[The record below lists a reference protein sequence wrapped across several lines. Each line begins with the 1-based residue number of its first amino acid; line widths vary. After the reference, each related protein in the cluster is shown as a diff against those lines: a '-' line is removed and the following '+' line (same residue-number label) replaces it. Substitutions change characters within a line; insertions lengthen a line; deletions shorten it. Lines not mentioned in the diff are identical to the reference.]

1 MTILTNATLFAQIS
15 GASLGTWDWAT
26 LGIYFA
32 ILLGLAWWVVS
43 QKNDSSKDYFLAGKK
58 AGWVVIGASLFAS
71 NIGSEHLVGL
81 AGTGAN
87 DGMAM
92 AHYELHAW
100 CLLVLGWV
108 MIPFYERSGIFTTPE
123 FLEKRY
129 SPSARWI
136 LSLISL
142 VAYIFTKISVTL
154 FAGGIVFKALF
165 PIDVFPG
172 ISNFWV
178 GAVGM
183 VLITGLYTILGGL
196 RAVLYT
202 ELLQTIVLLIGAASV
217 LFIGLHQVGGWSALK
232 EIAQGVDHQAG
243 FKVILPAEEENKGAP
258 TFLKEMAPVQEET
271 SESPD
276 GEALAETENAEGTAE
291 VTEEVANDTPETAQD
306 QEVADVSTEEQ
317 TQEGS
322 ENELAQEAEAAT
334 DEETVEASRD
344 VVVMSPIYQ
353 PTGDEEELTKEQL
366 ARATIRD
373 DNVLEIDE
381 LTQEDVDQIKDV
393 VGPEVYDKYFANRE
407 FKSIDEVAPPEM
419 REQVDH
425 FNLWKPN
432 SHPKYPWFGLLF
444 GAPIVGLW
452 YWCTDQY
459 IVQRTLAAKSQKE
472 ARRGTIFG
480 AYLKLT
486 PVFIFI
492 VPGMIAYGLAV
503 KGHISR
509 EVLFD
514 GNQAFPIMVKEILPV
529 GLKGIVIG
537 ALLAAL
543 MSSLASVFNSC
554 STLFTMDIYKKVYPN
569 ASEKKMVWVGRVATG
584 VMVLLGLVWIPTISM
599 MKGSLYNYLQSVQS
613 YMAPPIFAVFFVG
626 VFSRRVNA
634 PGCLTA
640 LIVGFVLGM
649 ARLAC
654 EILDGFM
661 PFVEGSFLKWFATTS
676 YTFMCIYLT
685 VVCVFLM
692 YLVSLMTKK
701 PTTEQL
707 EGLTYGTA
715 TAEQKQ
721 ATRESWNWV
730 DVVASVGLVAIII
743 VIYSYF
749 IG

>member
-1 MTILTNATLFAQIS
+1 MTSIYNALLFAQS
-15 GASLGTWDWAT
+15 AGAALDKWDWGT
-26 LGIYFA
+26 LAAYFL
-32 ILLGLAWWVVS
+32 ILLALAWWVVS

-81 AGTGAN
+81 AGTGAS

-123 FLEKRY
+123 FLERRY

-142 VAYIFTKISVTL
+142 VAYVFTKISVTL

-165 PIDVFPG
+165 PVDIIPEV
-172 ISNFWV
+172 SNFWV

-183 VLITGLYTILGGL
+183 VVITGLYTILGGL

-202 ELLQTIVLLIGAASV
+202 ELLQTVVLIVGAACV
-217 LFIGLHQVGGWSALK
+217 LFCGLHQIGGWQELRK
-232 EIAQGVDHQAG
+232 VAQGVDHIDG
-243 FKVILPAEEENKGAP
+243 YKVVLGEEELQKANPMCFKNELG
-258 TFLKEMAPVQEET
+258 
-271 SESPD
+271 
-276 GEALAETENAEGTAE
+276 
-291 VTEEVANDTPETAQD
+291 EVANDIIVKRPLFDMLSDKTIPQK
-306 QEVADVSTEEQ
+306 
-317 TQEGS
+317 
-322 ENELAQEAEAAT
+322 EAAKERAAKRSGNYLLPSELT
-334 DEETVEASRD
+334 AEEVEQIRGQIDSLTFEKYFSNHD
-344 VVVMSPIYQ
+344 Y
-353 PTGDEEELTKEQL
+353 PTLEEE
-366 ARATIRD
+366 I
-373 DNVLEIDE
+373 
-381 LTQEDVDQIKDV
+381 
-393 VGPEVYDKYFANRE
+393 PC
-407 FKSIDEVAPPEM
+407 EM
-419 REQVDH
+419 REKIDH

-444 GAPIVGLW
+444 GAPVVGLW

-459 IVQRTLAAKSQKE
+459 IVQRTLAATDQKA

-492 VPGMIAYGLAV
+492 VPGMIAYGLAAQG
-503 KGHISR
+503 KLNA

-514 GNQAFPIMVKEILPV
+514 DNQAFPYLVKEVLPI
-529 GLKGIVIG
+529 GLRGLVVG

-554 STLFTMDIYKKVYPN
+554 STLFTMDVYKKLRPN
-569 ASEKKMVWVGRVATG
+569 TPEKKTVWVGRLATC
-584 VMVLLGLVWIPTISM
+584 VMVLLGLMWIPTISF

-626 VFSRRVNA
+626 VFSRRVNG
-634 PGCLTA
+634 PGCLAA

-649 ARLAC
+649 CRLGC
-654 EILDGFM
+654 EIVNGIS
-661 PFVEGSFLKWFATTS
+661 PFPDESFLQWFATTS

-685 VVCVFLM
+685 VVCVALM
-692 YLVSLMTKK
+692 FLVSYVTPK
-701 PTTEQL
+701 PRPEQL
-707 EGLTYGTA
+707 EGLTYATA
-715 TAEQKQ
+715 TAEQK
-721 ATRESWNWV
+721 AVTRASWNWV
-730 DVVASVGLVAIII
+730 DVVASCGLVVIILAI
-743 VIYSYF
+743 YMYF
-749 IG
+749 VA

>member
-1 MTILTNATLFAQIS
+1 MAFMTNSLLFAQTL
-15 GASLGTWDWAT
+15 GATLDDWDWAT

-32 ILLGLAWWVVS
+32 LLLGLAWWVVS
-43 QKNDSSKDYFLAGKK
+43 QKNESSKDYFLAGKK
-58 AGWVVIGASLFAS
+58 AGWLVIGASLFAS

-81 AGTGAN
+81 AGTGAS

-100 CLLVLGWV
+100 CLLVLGWIMV
-108 MIPFYERSGIFTTPE
+108 PFYERSGIFTTPE

-142 VAYIFTKISVTL
+142 VAYVFTKISVTL

-165 PIDVFPG
+165 PVEFIPG

-202 ELLQTIVLLIGAASV
+202 ELLQTVVLLIGAASV
-217 LFIGLHQVGGWSALK
+217 LFIGLHHVGGWNELK
-232 EIAQGVDHQAG
+232 TVAQDANLYGGYKIVLNEDEFGDPNAEVLQETLPDGTTRDLVLVSPKIDVIGVNRDDDDEIS
-243 FKVILPAEEENKGAP
+243 EENGVEGVEEA
-258 TFLKEMAPVQEET
+258 TET
-271 SESPD
+271 SV
-276 GEALAETENAEGTAE
+276 AETETGENGETVAENNVEESVPVEGENAL
-291 VTEEVANDTPETAQD
+291 
-306 QEVADVSTEEQ
+306 AD
-317 TQEGS
+317 
-322 ENELAQEAEAAT
+322 
-334 DEETVEASRD
+334 DEEEEIDVEEYIAKTNRTGKYLLLSDLSREEIASIKDRVDEDTWNAYFAELSSERPSID
-344 VVVMSPIYQ
+344 VVVPNRV
-353 PTGDEEELTKEQL
+353 
-366 ARATIRD
+366 RAMAD
-373 DNVLEIDE
+373 
-381 LTQEDVDQIKDV
+381 
-393 VGPEVYDKYFANRE
+393 Y
-407 FKSIDEVAPPEM
+407 
-419 REQVDH
+419 

-444 GAPIVGLW
+444 GAPVVGLW

-459 IVQRTLAAKSQKE
+459 IVQRTLAATDQRA

-503 KGHISR
+503 QGKINP

-514 GNQAFPIMVKEILPV
+514 GNQAFPLLVKEVLPI
-529 GLKGIVIG
+529 GMRGIVIG
-537 ALLAAL
+537 GLLAAL

-554 STLFTMDIYKKVYPN
+554 STLFTMDVYKKFAPN
-569 ASEKKMVWVGRVATG
+569 ASEKRMVWVGRLATG
-584 VMVLLGLVWIPTISM
+584 VMVFLGLLWIPTIAL

-613 YMAPPIFAVFFVG
+613 YMAPPIFAVFFIG

-634 PGCLTA
+634 AGCLTA
-640 LIVGFVLGM
+640 LIAGFVLGM
-649 ARLAC
+649 ARLGC
-654 EILDGFM
+654 EILNELM
-661 PFVEGSFLKWFATTS
+661 PFMDGSFLQWFATTS

-685 VVCVFLM
+685 VICILLLYGVS
-692 YLVSLMTKK
+692 YLTPK
-701 PTTEQL
+701 PTQEHLQ
-707 EGLTYGTA
+707 GLTYATA
-715 TAEQKQ
+715 TVEQK
-721 ATRESWNWV
+721 AETRASWNWV
-730 DVVASVGLVAIII
+730 DVLASCGLIAIII
-743 VIYSYF
+743 CIYVYF